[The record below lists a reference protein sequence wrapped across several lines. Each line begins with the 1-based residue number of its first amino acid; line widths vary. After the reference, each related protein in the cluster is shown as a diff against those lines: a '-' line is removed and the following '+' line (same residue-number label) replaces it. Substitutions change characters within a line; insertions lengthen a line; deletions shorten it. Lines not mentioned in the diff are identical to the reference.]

1 MKKEKI
7 NYIDIKDEGYS
18 DFAWS
23 GWIDVTY
30 RCDLSA
36 LYNRKRERFFVL
48 CDRWA
53 KFCSLIAGGAAF
65 STFLSTVEQKA
76 MAGVIVSA
84 VTLPSLLFNWTER
97 ARLHGELANKYLK
110 LRADI
115 SRVGSRQFTQ
125 ENINDW
131 RAELYLIEQSEPSI
145 LSAVLAE
152 CNNHIASREHESE
165 NVISLSLRQKL
176 FAHIFDTHIDWPH
189 GKSPKDDL

>member
-1 MKKEKI
+1 MKKEQI
-7 NYIDIKDEGYS
+7 RYIDIKDNDDS
-18 DFAWS
+18 NFAWR
-23 GWIDVTY
+23 GWVDVTY
-30 RCDLSA
+30 RCNLSA

-53 KFCSLIAGGAAF
+53 KFCALIAGGAAF
-65 STFLSTVEQKA
+65 STFLSTVDQKA

-97 ARLHGELANKYLK
+97 ARLHAELANKYLK

-115 SRVGSRQFTQ
+115 SRVGSREFSR

-131 RAELYLIEQSEPSI
+131 RAELYLIEQTEPSI

-152 CNNHIASREHESE
+152 CHNHIASREYEPESII
-165 NVISLSLRQKL
+165 VLTTRQKL
-176 FAHIFDTHIDWPH
+176 LAHLFDTHINWPH
-189 GKSPKDDL
+189 EK